1 MDELRAGV
9 RRSLPEIADI
19 SDEELRDKIVEVWA
33 MALAE
38 TEFTS
43 IDDMTCSGM
52 IGTRH
57 YPGKTQSDHQRG
69 VGRIA
74 RAIVQEMRDL
84 YGEEIDIDP
93 ELALASG
100 LLHDVGK
107 PYFYSMDNVNRWR
120 EHKARTGKP
129 PFRHTMYGAHL
140 ALLAGLPEDLVHC
153 IASHDQHMDGQYV
166 TPSVYTKILATAD
179 MIYWGVLVYLGL
191 LEPDPSDVEQ
201 PAG

>member
-1 MDELRAGV
+1 MEELRAGV

-19 SDEELRDKIVEVWA
+19 SDEALRDKIVDVWA
-33 MALAE
+33 MALGE
-38 TEFTS
+38 TEFSS

-74 RAIVQEMRDL
+74 RAIAQEMRDMH
-84 YGEEIDIDP
+84 GEEIAIDP

-107 PYFYSMDNVNRWR
+107 PFFYSMENVNRWR
-120 EHKARTGKP
+120 KRRTYTGKP

-140 ALLAGLPEDLVHC
+140 ALQAGLPEEIVHC

-166 TPSVYTKILATAD
+166 NPSVYTKILATAD
-179 MIYWGVLVYLGL
+179 MIYWGVLSSLGL
-191 LEPDPSDVEQ
+191 LEPDPADVEQ